1 MSTRIEKDFIFHS
14 AVHFNEKFYIN
25 SFKTTLSISVES
37 EDIREQNVAMDRLEY
52 FFHEVL
58 NNSLFIDENL
68 VEIIKT
74 YKNAGI
80 RVIELPEEPY
90 DQIIGMVLLLKLNSI
105 MEGRMHITD
114 LNISSYLSDQVRF
127 TIVSEIAEHLFDSNQ
142 WFHHNSLE
150 TENNVHNESKI
161 VKLFE
166 DCWSELGL
174 SWKDKTKKGKS
185 KT

>member
-1 MSTRIEKDFIFHS
+1 MSTRIEKDFTFHS

-25 SFKTTLSISVES
+25 SFRTTLSIMVES
-37 EDIREQNVAMDRLEY
+37 EDVREQNVAMDRLEY

-68 VEIIKT
+68 TELIKT

-80 RVIELPEEPY
+80 RVITLPEEPY

-105 MEGRMHITD
+105 MEGKMHITD
-114 LNISSYLSDQVRF
+114 LNISSYLSDDVRF
-127 TIVSEIAEHLFDSNQ
+127 TIVSEIAEHLFDDNE
-142 WFHHNSLE
+142 WFHRNSLE
-150 TENNVHNESKI
+150 TENNIQNESKV

-174 SWKDKTKKGKS
+174 NWKDKPKKGKS
-185 KT
+185 KS

>member
-1 MSTRIEKDFIFHS
+1 MSTRIEKDCSFHS

-25 SFKTTLSISVES
+25 SFKTTLSIMVES

-68 VEIIKT
+68 TELIKI

-80 RVIELPEEPY
+80 RVITLPEDPY
-90 DQIIGMVLLLKLNSI
+90 DQMIGMVLLLKLNAI
-105 MEGRMHITD
+105 MEGKMHITD
-114 LNISSYLSDQVRF
+114 LNISSYLSDEVRF
-127 TIVSEIAEHLFDSNQ
+127 TIVSEIAEHLFEDNQ
-142 WFHHNSLE
+142 WFQRNSIE
-150 TENNVHNESKI
+150 TENNIPNESKV

-174 SWKDKTKKGKS
+174 SWKDKPKKGKS